1 MLLMENSI
9 LGDLIDKHFFLKKEI
24 FPDFARNRSLKI
36 AATPLRLERGF
47 DVLPYD
53 ENKVQ
58 YFKIKYQNERD
69 SRSSE
74 EPLFS
79 AENSLIWQKILTAG
93 KNKSDIIV
101 FPEMLGN
108 SEMTE
113 YITEKLKSLSDE
125 ESKSIPSLIILPPY

>member
-1 MLLMENSI
+1 MENSI

-74 EPLFS
+74 ETLFS